1 MQRTHQGHSVSFAPL
16 TQKTVNR
23 RRVMFTYFSVHG
35 NGIVLFCADKNKKKK
50 YFYFW
55 RYSFYLK

>member
-35 NGIVLFCADKNKKKK
+35 NGIVLFFADKKKK
-50 YFYFW
+50 KHFYFGC
-55 RYSFYLK
+55 YSFYLK